1 MLTAVGPEGELQG
14 VQKWFFIDLP
24 LFARFRRSRDS
35 CRWQRSA
42 ETKSEMA
49 EHSHHHNFSP
59 CFCDLMRL
67 LWSLVVPCVYLSLVL
82 TLLLLLLLL
91 GLRLGLQGRR
101 RARRAQDGG
110 PAVAFFHP
118 YCNAGGGGE
127 RVLWCSLRALMHRY
141 PGISFVVYTGD
152 QGVTGEQILEGARLR
167 FNISL
172 PRPVTF
178 IFLHHRTLVEA
189 ESYPHFTLLGQ
200 SVGSM
205 FLGWEAL
212 VTFVP
217 DLYVDSMG
225 YAFTLPIFRYL
236 GGCKV
241 ASYVHY
247 PTVSTDMLSVVRDR
261 NPRFNNAD
269 FISRNP
275 VLSVLKVVYYCC
287 FALLYGLAGS
297 CSDVV
302 MVNSTWTLGHILAL
316 WRSPSRT
323 SVVYP
328 PCDVRAFLDVPL
340 EDGDE
345 DEGGWD
351 RKCHSIV
358 SVGQFRPEKDHRLQI
373 AAFHKLLC
381 GKGEGP
387 GGREALRLVLIGG
400 CRNPEDEERVRLLR
414 GLCQELG
421 VDDRVDFKLNVP
433 FEELKRELVDATIG
447 LHTMWNEHFGIG
459 VVECMAA
466 GTVVLA
472 HKSGGPKLDIVV
484 PYDGRQTGFLADS
497 EDSYAAAMATILALS
512 PAARLEI
519 RRNARRSVERFS
531 DQEFEL
537 CFLAAMESLMSKLG
551 R

>member
-1 MLTAVGPEGELQG
+1 
-14 VQKWFFIDLP
+14 
-24 LFARFRRSRDS
+24 
-35 CRWQRSA
+35 
-42 ETKSEMA
+42 MA
-49 EHSHHHNFSP
+49 GHEHHPRASL
-59 CFCDLMRL
+59 CLCDVMRL
-67 LWSLVVPCVYLSLVL
+67 LWSLVVPCFYLSLLL
-82 TLLLLLLLL
+82 TLLLLLLLM
-91 GLRLGLQGRR
+91 GVRLWLQGRR

-110 PAVAFFHP
+110 PNVAFFHP
-118 YCNAGGGGE
+118 HCDAGGGGE
-127 RVLWCSLRALMHRY
+127 RVLWCCLRALMNRY
-141 PGISFVVYTGD
+141 PGVSFVVYTGD
-152 QGVTGEQILEGARLR
+152 QGVTGEQILEGARQR
-167 FNISL
+167 FNITL
-172 PRPVTF
+172 PRPISF
-178 IFLHHRTLVEA
+178 IFLRHRVLVEA
-189 ESYPHFTLLGQ
+189 TSYPHFTLLGQ
-200 SVGSM
+200 SAGSM

-212 VTFVP
+212 TAFVP

-247 PTVSTDMLSVVRDR
+247 PTVSTDMLSVVRER

-269 FISRNP
+269 IISRNP
-275 VLSVLKVVYYCC
+275 VLSAVKVVYYCC
-287 FALLYGLAGS
+287 FALLYGLVGS
-297 CSDVV
+297 CSDVI

-340 EDGDE
+340 EEEEEDDMEEGWEELGQELESREEDG
-345 DEGGWD
+345 GGGD

-373 AAFHKLLC
+373 RAFNKLLDR
-381 GKGEGP
+381 KEEGP
-387 GGREALRLVLIGG
+387 GGRESLRLVLIGG
-400 CRNPEDEERVRLLR
+400 CRNQEDEERVLLLR
-414 GLCQELG
+414 GLCDELG
-421 VDDRVDFKLNVP
+421 VSDRVSFKLNVP

-466 GTVVLA
+466 GTIVLA

-484 PYDGRQTGFLADS
+484 PYEGGQTGFLADS
-497 EDSYAAAMATILALS
+497 EDSYAAAMEAILSLS
-512 PAARLEI
+512 PSARLEI

-531 DQEFEL
+531 DQEFEA
-537 CFLAAMESLMSKLG
+537 CFLAATESLMTRLEP
-551 R
+551 